1 MADHTEST
9 AFLRIRF
16 VDKSPCD
23 YIRADKIEFI
33 SHDLDGNLTLKI
45 SDYGVK
51 TYTGV
56 YQFKIIPASVVEDYC
71 WCEQSL

>member
-9 AFLRIRF
+9 AFLRISF
-16 VDKSPCD
+16 TLKSPCE

-45 SDYGVK
+45 ADYGVK
-51 TYTGV
+51 TYTDV
-56 YQFKIIPASVVEDYC
+56 YQFKMIPARDVVDYC
-71 WCEQSL
+71 WCENSL